1 MARVTIEARIEAK
14 PRPFVC
20 DPRHTALLV
29 IDMQHDFC
37 SPGGYVD
44 HSGADVAMLRKPI
57 DAIQAMLQA
66 ARRLGMT
73 VIYTR
78 EGHRPDLADCP
89 AAKLERTQWVG
100 HTIGKK
106 GPLGRLLVRGEPGN
120 AIIDELAPL
129 AHETVIDKTGKS
141 GFYGTELDVV
151 LRARQITHLL
161 FTGVTTHICVEST
174 MREAA
179 DRGFWN
185 LVVSDGT
192 AAITDA
198 LHAQALDMI
207 MYQGGVFG
215 VVAPAR
221 EVCRAL
227 AAVTLG
233 APPA

>member
-1 MARVTIEARIEAK
+1 MARVTIDAL
-14 PRPFVC
+14 PRPFMF
-20 DPRHTALLV
+20 DPRHAALLV

-44 HSGADVAMLRKPI
+44 HSGADVAMLRKPVP
-57 DAIQAMLQA
+57 AIQAVLRE
-66 ARRLGMT
+66 ARRLAMP

-89 AAKLERTQWVG
+89 AAKLERTEWVG
-100 HTIGKK
+100 HTIGKR
-106 GPLGRLLVRGEPGN
+106 GPLGRLLVRGERGN
-120 AIIDELAPL
+120 AILDELAPQPNDI
-129 AHETVIDKTGKS
+129 VIDKPAKNA
-141 GFYGTELDVV
+141 FYGTELEVV
-151 LRARQITHLL
+151 LRARHITHLI

-174 MREAA
+174 MRDAA

-198 LHAQALDMI
+198 LHAQSLDMI

-221 EVCRAL
+221 EICRAL
-227 AAVTLG
+227 AAVAVEAL
-233 APPA
+233 PA

>member
-1 MARVTIEARIEAK
+1 MTRITIEAA
-14 PRPFVC
+14 PRPFSA

-44 HSGADVAMLRKPI
+44 HSGADVTMLRKPVP
-57 DAIQAMLQA
+57 AIQAVLQQ
-66 ARRLGMT
+66 ARRLGMP
-73 VIYTR
+73 VIFTR
-78 EGHRPDLADCP
+78 EGHRADLTDCP
-89 AAKLERTQWVG
+89 PAKIERTEWVG
-100 HTIGKK
+100 HTIGKR
-106 GPLGRLLVRGEPGN
+106 GPLGRLLVSGEPGN

-129 AHETVIDKTGKS
+129 PGEIVIDKTGKS
-141 GFYGTELDVV
+141 GFYATELERV
-151 LRARQITHLL
+151 LRARHVTHLL

-185 LVVSDGT
+185 LIVSDGT

-198 LHAQALDMI
+198 LHAQSLEMI

-215 VVAPAR
+215 VVASSR

-227 AAVTLG
+227 GAVTTET
-233 APPA
+233 A

>member
-1 MARVTIEARIEAK
+1 MARVTIEAA
-14 PRPFVC
+14 PRPFTC

-44 HSGADVAMLRKPI
+44 HSGADVTMLRKPI
-57 DAIQAMLQA
+57 AAIQAVLKQ
-66 ARRLGMT
+66 ARRLAMP
-73 VIYTR
+73 VIFTR
-78 EGHRPDLADCP
+78 EGHRTDLADCP
-89 AAKLERTQWVG
+89 PAKLERTQWVG
-100 HTIGKK
+100 HTIGKA
-106 GPLGRLLVRGEPGN
+106 GPLGRLLVRGERGN

-129 AHETVIDKTGKS
+129 PREIIIDKPAKS
-141 GFYGTELDVV
+141 GFYGTELEVV
-151 LRARQITHLL
+151 LHARQITHLL

-185 LVVSDGT
+185 LIVSDGT

-198 LHAQALDMI
+198 LHAQSLEMI

-215 VVAPAR
+215 VVAPSG
-221 EVCRAL
+221 EICRAL
-227 AAVTLG
+227 GAVTAEPL
-233 APPA
+233 PA

>member
-1 MARVTIEARIEAK
+1 MAQLTIEAR
-14 PRPFVC
+14 PRPFSC
-20 DPRHTALLV
+20 DPRRTALLV

-44 HSGADVAMLRKPI
+44 HSGADVAMLRRPI
-57 DAIQAMLQA
+57 GAIQAVREQ
-66 ARRLGMT
+66 ARRLDMT

-89 AAKLERTQWVG
+89 AAKLERTRWVG

-106 GPLGRLLVRGEPGN
+106 GPLGRLLVRGERGH
-120 AIIDELAPL
+120 AIIDELAPR
-129 AHETVIDKTGKS
+129 ADEIVIDKLGKS
-141 GFYGTELDVV
+141 GFYATELEVV
-151 LRARQITHLL
+151 LRARQISHLL

-174 MREAA
+174 MRDAA

-192 AAITDA
+192 AAITDS

-215 VVAPAR
+215 VVAPAH

-227 AAVTLG
+227 AAAALG
-233 APPA
+233 ALPA

>member
-1 MARVTIEARIEAK
+1 MMARVTIEAR
-14 PRPFVC
+14 PRPFTC
-20 DPRHTALLV
+20 DPRRTALLV

-44 HSGADVAMLRKPI
+44 HSGADVDMLRKPI
-57 DAIQAMLQA
+57 GAIQSVLAA
-66 ARRLGMT
+66 ARRLGMA

-89 AAKLERTQWVG
+89 PAKLERTEWVG
-100 HTIGKK
+100 HTIGKT

-120 AIIDELAPL
+120 AIIDEVAPL
-129 AHETVIDKTGKS
+129 AHETVIDKPAKN
-141 GFYGTELDVV
+141 GFYGTELEIV

-198 LHAQALDMI
+198 LHTQSLDMI

-215 VVAPAR
+215 VAAPAH

-227 AAVTLG
+227 ATVTLD
-233 APPA
+233 ALPAI

>member
-1 MARVTIEARIEAK
+1 MTRITIDAA
-14 PRPFVC
+14 PRPFSA
-20 DPRHTALLV
+20 DPRHTALLI

-57 DAIQAMLQA
+57 PAIQAVLEQ
-66 ARRLGMT
+66 ARRLAMP
-73 VIYTR
+73 VIFTR
-78 EGHRPDLADCP
+78 EGHRGDLADCP
-89 AAKLERTQWVG
+89 PAKIERTEWVG
-100 HTIGKK
+100 HTIGKR

-129 AHETVIDKTGKS
+129 PGEIVIDKAAKS
-141 GFYGTELDVV
+141 GFYGTELERV
-151 LRARQITHLL
+151 LRARHVTHLL

-185 LVVSDGT
+185 LIVSDGT

-198 LHAQALDMI
+198 LHAQSLEMI

-227 AAVTLG
+227 GAVTTEI
-233 APPA
+233 A